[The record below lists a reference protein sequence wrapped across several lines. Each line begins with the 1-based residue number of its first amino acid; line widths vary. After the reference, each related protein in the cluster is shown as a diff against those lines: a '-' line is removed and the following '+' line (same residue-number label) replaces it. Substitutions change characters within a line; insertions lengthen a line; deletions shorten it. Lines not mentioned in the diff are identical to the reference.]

1 MSSSEQSLRFITDQ
15 MTTISLFL
23 LLVIGPFGCF
33 CNILTFTSKQLT
45 KNPCA
50 FYLLCTTIFELCI
63 VCFGGVS
70 RLAAEYFGDKLLS
83 QNQFYC
89 KLRSY
94 LITGMSTIA
103 TYSMLFTAVDR
114 YMATSTRVRFRAFS
128 QITIAHRMC
137 LGIILVVMIVTLHVY
152 IFFGLHPSCTP
163 RPGVYAVFYS
173 AYLIILTSLI
183 PDGLIIVVALC
194 TIKNARDLRTRAV
207 MMQAANT
214 SKQRSIHRAD
224 THLLIMMVSQVS
236 ISVSFD
242 ITRTTCYTYFFISG
256 NTGHS
261 SYQTLVNVFIFQ
273 FSNVLLYLNYSKS
286 FYVYTLTSGLF
297 RKIGHD
303 RVDPISQHQ
312 LPNN

>member
-1 MSSSEQSLRFITDQ
+1 MNSSMSSSEQSLRSITDQ

-23 LLVIGPFGCF
+23 LLFIGPFGCF
-33 CNILTFTSKQLT
+33 CNIFTLTSKQLR

-70 RLAAEYFGDKLLS
+70 RLAAEHFGDKLLS

-103 TYSMLFTAVDR
+103 TYSMLFTAIDR
-114 YMATSTRVRFRAFS
+114 FMATSTRVRYRAFS

-137 LGIILVVMIVTLHVY
+137 LGLVLAVIIVTLHVY
-152 IFFGLHPSCTP
+152 IFFGLYPSCIP

-173 AYLIILTSLI
+173 AYLIIWTSLI

-194 TIKNARDLRTRAV
+194 TIKNARDLRARTV
-207 MMQAANT
+207 MMRAANT
-214 SKQRSIHRAD
+214 SKQRSIHRTD
-224 THLLIMMVSQVS
+224 THLLIVSLY
-236 ISVSFD
+236 
-242 ITRTTCYTYFFISG
+242 ITS
-256 NTGHS
+256 
-261 SYQTLVNVFIFQ
+261 L
-273 FSNVLLYLNYSKS
+273 
-286 FYVYTLTSGLF
+286 
-297 RKIGHD
+297 
-303 RVDPISQHQ
+303 
-312 LPNN
+312 